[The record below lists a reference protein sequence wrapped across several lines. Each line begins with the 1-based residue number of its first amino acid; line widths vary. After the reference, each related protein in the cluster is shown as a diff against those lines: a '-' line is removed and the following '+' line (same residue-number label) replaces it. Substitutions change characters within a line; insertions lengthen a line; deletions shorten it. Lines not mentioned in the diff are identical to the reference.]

1 MGEELVETQVLSS
14 LVELVT
20 AWTSVATQGRI
31 ATQVGVTIPETD
43 IRALYTLG
51 RVGGAIRPSA
61 LADELQIA
69 RPTMSK
75 MISRMT
81 GEGLAERTELPRNA
95 ATGDGRG
102 ALVAL
107 TPAGQAAYR
116 ALVDA
121 GQVMVSAALG
131 DLSAADALVVT
142 RVMRRLVEELPV
154 DRTLPPA
161 P

>member
-1 MGEELVETQVLSS
+1 MNDELIETQVLSS
-14 LVELVT
+14 LVALVT

-31 ATQVGVTIPETD
+31 ARQVGITIPEAD

-51 RVGGAIRPSA
+51 RLGGPVRPAA
-61 LADELQIA
+61 LADELQIT

-75 MISRMT
+75 MIARLT
-81 GEGLAERTELPRNA
+81 AEGLVDRTGLPRDA
-95 ATGDGRG
+95 SAHDGRG

-107 TPAGQAAYR
+107 APAGQTAYR

-121 GQVMVSAALG
+121 GEAMVAAALREI
-131 DLSAADALVVT
+131 ATADAHVVAQ
-142 RVMRRLVEELPV
+142 VMRRLVEEVPV
-154 DRTLPPA
+154 DRTHPPA